1 MTSTDGSRI
10 PYRGSAWRNQ
20 HFRSLFLQ
28 FFLPQITFV
37 SSGKPPRT
45 IRDALRDL
53 VPFGQFKKCEKH
65 LWKNVTFSKVASA
78 SM

>member
-1 MTSTDGSRI
+1 MNHEFPKEVAHGVTNISTAS
-10 PYRGSAWRNQ
+10 
-20 HFRSLFLQ
+20 FCK